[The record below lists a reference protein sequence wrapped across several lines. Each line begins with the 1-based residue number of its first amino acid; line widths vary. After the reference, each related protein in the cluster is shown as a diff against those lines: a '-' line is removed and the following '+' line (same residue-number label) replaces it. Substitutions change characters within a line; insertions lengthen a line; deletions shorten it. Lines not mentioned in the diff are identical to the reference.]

1 MVINGLDDKEICAY
15 HIGFIIGPCL
25 NASGRLDTAKRALK
39 MLLSKDK
46 YEAERLAGDLV
57 SLNEERKSL
66 TAAAVILAEKLLMRI
81 TRMIPFL

>member
-1 MVINGLDDKEICAY
+1 
-15 HIGFIIGPCL
+15 
-25 NASGRLDTAKRALK
+25 

-66 TAAAVILAEKLLMRI
+66 TAAAVILAEKNC
-81 TRMIPFL
+81 